1 MSSVLSIDFSCSP
14 CELTVS
20 RIEGTEVHIVDS
32 ATCQLPLASQD
43 SDVASLLSSDDLL
56 TTLVE
61 LRSRKRVANDTF
73 ETATPLGMAVQETVE
88 ILTDSIKS
96 LEPTWTSCVV
106 VVPPDDFLSI
116 NLDLPFNDTKRLE
129 PIVDLEVQDVVPFE
143 LDEFFIQYSVPSDNE
158 LKTSTGFK
166 TDTPDEDKATTKG
179 GRADMSSADSHDVH
193 IGMLPRNTVGA
204 ILEICKQAG
213 VEPSIITVPS
223 TAIGAVYHIHPKLS
237 RTNSAILFNR
247 GDHYALAICIN
258 GIVRLEKSLIA
269 SRNIVIAD
277 GESKESAL
285 EQIFTTIRIMIASAE
300 KKYGAKLEKIYL
312 LGREVGTMQGNS
324 PFHRP
329 LEGLSFN
336 ELLGSQASNTTVAP
350 LAAIYAHEEATSTP
364 LSNFR
369 SRQFSFTPK
378 LSEFFRA
385 LLGVKKVALRVA
397 IAFGLS
403 LLVIYATREY
413 YISNIADSLISQIRT
428 VIPNFTAVD
437 KSAIA
442 QELMKRRQ
450 LLTDELA
457 SFGTYSTALP
467 STYLTKILEALPSS
481 GTIELTSLVIKSAVI
496 RIDGT
501 APALSTIEEFTQKLG
516 AHIDLFRKLDYKP
529 QKSSGG
535 GFSFSID
542 IQLPE

>member
-20 RIEGTEVHIVDS
+20 RIDDTEVHIVDS
-32 ATCQLPLASQD
+32 TTCQLPLATQASE
-43 SDVASLLSSDDLL
+43 VASLLSSDELL
-56 TTLVE
+56 ATLAE
-61 LRSRKRVANDTF
+61 LRTRKRVANDTL
-73 ETATPLGMAVQETVE
+73 EAATPLGVTVQETIEV
-88 ILTDSIKS
+88 LRDSIKT
-96 LEPTWTSCVV
+96 LEPTWSSCVV

-116 NLDLPFNDTKRLE
+116 NLDLPFNDSKRLE

-143 LDEFFIQYSVPSDNE
+143 LDEFFIQYSVPSKE
-158 LKTSTGFK
+158 GFSA
-166 TDTPDEDKATTKG
+166 DAPDDDIVGAKG
-179 GRADMSSADSHDVH
+179 GLAKVSSEDSHDVH
-193 IGMLPRNTVGA
+193 VGILPRNTVGA

-247 GDHYALAICIN
+247 GDYYALAICIE
-258 GIVRLEKSLIA
+258 GTLRVEKSLMA
-269 SRNIVIAD
+269 SRNIVMAD

-300 KKYGAKLEKIYL
+300 RKYATRIEKIYL
-312 LGREVGTMQGNS
+312 LGREVKAMQVNS

-329 LEGLSFN
+329 LEGLSFT
-336 ELLGSQASNTTVAP
+336 ELLGSHASSTTVAP
-350 LAAIYAHEEATSTP
+350 LAAIYAHEEATSSP

-385 LLGVKKVALRVA
+385 LLGVKKVAFRVA

-403 LLVIYATREY
+403 LLFIYATRQY
-413 YISNIADSLISQIRT
+413 HISNIADSLTSQIRT

-481 GTIELTSLVIKSAVI
+481 GTIELTSLVIKSTVI

-516 AHIDLFRKLDYKP
+516 AHTDLFRKLDYKP
-529 QKSSGG
+529 QKSSRG

>member
-1 MSSVLSIDFSCSP
+1 
-14 CELTVS
+14 
-20 RIEGTEVHIVDS
+20 VHIVDS
-32 ATCQLPLASQD
+32 ATCQLPLESQD
-43 SDVASLLSSDDLL
+43 SEVASLLSSDDLL
-56 TTLVE
+56 QTLAK
-61 LRSRKRVANDTF
+61 LRSRKRVANDAI
-73 ETATPLGMAVQETVE
+73 ETATPLGITVKETIEV
-88 ILTDSIKS
+88 LRDSIKS
-96 LEPTWTSCVV
+96 LESTWTSCVV
-106 VVPPDDFLSI
+106 VVPADDFLSI
-116 NLDLPFNDTKRLE
+116 NLDLPFDDAKRLE

-143 LDEFFIQYSVPSDNE
+143 LDEFFIQYSVRSENGS
-158 LKTSTGFK
+158 KTG
-166 TDTPDEDKATTKG
+166 TPDEDKGPTKDV
-179 GRADMSSADSHDVH
+179 RADMSRSDSHDVH

-258 GIVRLEKSLIA
+258 GTVRLEKSLMA

-300 KKYGAKLEKIYL
+300 RKYSAKLEKIYL
-312 LGREVGTMQGNS
+312 LGREVRGMQGNS

-329 LEGLSFN
+329 LEGLSFT

-350 LAAIYAHEEATSTP
+350 LAAIYAHEEATSIP

-385 LLGVKKVALRVA
+385 LLGVKKVAIRAA

-403 LLVIYATREY
+403 LLVIYATRQF

-529 QKSSGG
+529 QKSSRG